1 MSIAVIPARGGS
13 KRIPRKNI
21 RPFCGKPIIAYSI
34 DVALRSGLFS
44 SVIVSTDDEEIA
56 DVARSFGADVPFM
69 RPAHLA
75 DDFTGTG
82 PVLIHALRHFQE
94 QGQKVDALCCIYA
107 TSPFTTV
114 EDITRGYEA
123 LQTAPAA
130 FTVTNFSAPPF
141 WALKQDDQGR
151 MAMLE
156 SEYLDVRSQDLPE
169 FFHDTGQIYWGT
181 GEFFLSGN
189 DIQAG
194 NAVGI
199 HVPRYRTQDIDNIDD
214 WVRAEIMYRVLKGA
228 EQL

>member
-1 MSIAVIPARGGS
+1 MNIAVIPARGGS

-21 RPFCGKPIIAYSI
+21 RSFCGKPIIAYSI

-82 PVLIHALRHFQE
+82 PVLMHALTHYQE
-94 QGQKVDALCCIYA
+94 KREPADVICCIYA

-114 EDITRGYEA
+114 EDLVRGYDA
-123 LQTAPAA
+123 LENAPAA
-130 FTVTNFSAPPF
+130 FTVTNFAAPPF

-156 SEYLDVRSQDLPE
+156 PEYLDVRSQDLPE
-169 FFHDTGQIYWGT
+169 LFHDTGQIYWGT
-181 GEFFLSGN
+181 SEFFLSGG
-189 DIQAG
+189 DIQTG
-194 NAVGI
+194 SAVGI
-199 HVPRYRTQDIDNIDD
+199 HVPRHRTQDIDSMDD
-214 WVRAEIMYRVLKGA
+214 WARAEIMYQVLKGA
-228 EQL
+228 GQL